1 MIIGIG
7 VDLVKISR
15 IEKAGTGHPGFLER
29 VFTQRERDY
38 CERQKFP
45 AQHYAARFAS
55 KEAVLKAF
63 GTGLS
68 AGMKWTDIEVLHG
81 EGGGPIVN
89 ISGAARDLGDLKGLR
104 QIMLSYSHDEGYAV
118 AQAVLIGGVGTE
130 GTIAIARRKAVKGVS
145 RQVTKAQRKG

>member
-7 VDLVKISR
+7 IDLVKISR
-15 IEKAGTGHPGFLER
+15 IDKAGSNNASFLER
-29 VFTQRERDY
+29 VFTASERTY
-38 CERQKFP
+38 CARQKYP
-45 AQHYAARFAS
+45 AQHYAARFAA
-55 KEAVLKAF
+55 KEALLKAF

-89 ISGAARDLGDLKGLR
+89 MAGRVKDLADLKGVK

-118 AQAVLIGGVGTE
+118 AQAVLVG
-130 GTIAIARRKAVKGVS
+130 
-145 RQVTKAQRKG
+145 

>member
-1 MIIGIG
+1 MIVGIG

-15 IEKAGTGHPGFLER
+15 IEKAGKAHQGFLER
-29 VFTQRERDY
+29 VFTQREREY

-55 KEAVLKAF
+55 KEAILKAY

-81 EGGGPIVN
+81 DGGGPIVN
-89 ISGAARDLGDLKGLR
+89 ISGRIKDLKDLR
-104 QIMLSYSHDEGYAV
+104 GVKQILLSYSHDEGYAV
-118 AQAVLIGGVGTE
+118 AHVVLAGGTDHSASE
-130 GTIAIARRKAVKGVS
+130 PR
-145 RQVTKAQRKG
+145 

>member
-15 IEKAGTGHPGFLER
+15 IDKAGKTHPGFLDR
-29 VFTQRERDY
+29 VFTQKERDY
-38 CERQKFP
+38 CSRQKLP

-55 KEAVLKAF
+55 KEAILKAF
-63 GTGLS
+63 GTGMS

-89 ISGAARDLGDLKGLR
+89 ISGRVKDLADLKGVK
-104 QIMLSYSHDEGYAV
+104 QILLSYSHDEGYSV
-118 AQAVLIGGVGTE
+118 AQAVLVG
-130 GTIAIARRKAVKGVS
+130 
-145 RQVTKAQRKG
+145 

>member
-15 IEKAGTGHPGFLER
+15 IEKAGNGHRGFLER
-29 VFTQRERDY
+29 VFTQKERDY
-38 CERQKFP
+38 CDRQKFP

-55 KEAVLKAF
+55 KEAILKAF

-68 AGMKWTDIEVLHG
+68 SGMKWTDIEVLHG

-89 ISGAARDLGDLKGLR
+89 LTGIAKDHADLKGVR
-104 QIMLSYSHDEGYAV
+104 QVLLSYSHDEGYAV
-118 AQAVLIGGVGTE
+118 AHAVLIGGARYGATE
-130 GTIAIARRKAVKGVS
+130 IKHEA
-145 RQVTKAQRKG
+145 

>member
-7 VDLVKISR
+7 IDLVKISR
-15 IEKAGTGHPGFLER
+15 IDKAGSNNASFLER
-29 VFTQRERDY
+29 IFTERERAY
-38 CERQKFP
+38 CARQKYP
-45 AQHYAARFAS
+45 AQHYAARFAA
-55 KEAVLKAF
+55 KEALLKAF

-89 ISGAARDLGDLKGLR
+89 IAGRVKDLADLKGVK

-118 AQAVLIGGVGTE
+118 AQAILVG
-130 GTIAIARRKAVKGVS
+130 
-145 RQVTKAQRKG
+145 

>member
-7 VDLVKISR
+7 TDLVKISR
-15 IEKAGTGHPGFLER
+15 IEKAGGNHPGFIDR
-29 VFTQRERDY
+29 VFTKKEQEY
-38 CERQKFP
+38 CNRQKFP

-89 ISGAARDLGDLKGLR
+89 ITGVAKDLADLKGVM

-118 AQAVLIGGVGTE
+118 AFAVLIGGARFGATE
-130 GTIAIARRKAVKGVS
+130 VHHEA
-145 RQVTKAQRKG
+145 

>member
-7 VDLVKISR
+7 TDLVKISR
-15 IEKAGTGHPGFLER
+15 IEKAGGNHPGFLER
-29 VFTQRERDY
+29 VFTQKEQEY
-38 CERQKFP
+38 CNRQKFP

-89 ISGAARDLGDLKGLR
+89 ISGVAKDLADLKGIM

-118 AQAVLIGGVGTE
+118 AFAVLIGGARFGATE
-130 GTIAIARRKAVKGVS
+130 VHHEA
-145 RQVTKAQRKG
+145 

>member
-1 MIIGIG
+1 MIVGIG

-15 IEKAGTGHPGFLER
+15 LEKAGNGHPGFLER

-63 GTGLS
+63 GTGMS

-89 ISGAARDLGDLKGLR
+89 LGGAARDLADLKGVT

-118 AQAVLIGGVGTE
+118 AYTVLIG
-130 GTIAIARRKAVKGVS
+130 AARLGSLDIRSEA
-145 RQVTKAQRKG
+145 

>member
-1 MIIGIG
+1 MIVGIG

-15 IEKAGTGHPGFLER
+15 IEKAGNGHPAFLER
-29 VFTQRERDY
+29 VFTKKEQDY
-38 CERQKFP
+38 CNRQKYP

-89 ISGAARDLGDLKGLR
+89 ITGAARDLADLKGVK
-104 QIMLSYSHDEGYAV
+104 QVMLSYSHDEGYAV
-118 AQAVLIGGVGTE
+118 AHAVLVGGG
-130 GTIAIARRKAVKGVS
+130 RFGVTDNVS
-145 RQVTKAQRKG
+145 

>member
-7 VDLVKISR
+7 TDLVKISR
-15 IEKAGTGHPGFLER
+15 IEKAGGNHPGFLDR
-29 VFTQRERDY
+29 VFTKKEQEY
-38 CERQKFP
+38 CNRQKFP

-89 ISGAARDLGDLKGLR
+89 ITGVAKDLADLKGVM

-118 AQAVLIGGVGTE
+118 AHAVLIGGARFGATE
-130 GTIAIARRKAVKGVS
+130 VHHEA
-145 RQVTKAQRKG
+145 

>member
-7 VDLVKISR
+7 TDLVKISR
-15 IEKAGTGHPGFLER
+15 IEKAGKDHRGFLER
-29 VFTQRERDY
+29 VFTQKEQEY
-38 CERQKFP
+38 CNRQKFP

-89 ISGAARDLGDLKGLR
+89 ISGAAKDLADLKGVS

-118 AQAVLIGGVGTE
+118 AHAVLIGGARYGATE
-130 GTIAIARRKAVKGVS
+130 VRHEA
-145 RQVTKAQRKG
+145 

>member
-7 VDLVKISR
+7 TDLVKISR
-15 IEKAGTGHPGFLER
+15 IDKAGGDHPGFLER
-29 VFTQRERDY
+29 VFTQKEREY
-38 CERQKFP
+38 CNRQKFP

-89 ISGAARDLGDLKGLR
+89 ISGVAKDLADLKGVM

-118 AQAVLIGGVGTE
+118 AHAVLIGGARYGATE
-130 GTIAIARRKAVKGVS
+130 VHHEA
-145 RQVTKAQRKG
+145 

>member
-15 IEKAGTGHPGFLER
+15 IEKAGSGHPGFLER
-29 VFTQRERDY
+29 VFTAREREY
-38 CERQKFP
+38 CGRQKFP

-55 KEAVLKAF
+55 KEAILKAF

-89 ISGAARDLGDLKGLR
+89 ISGVARDLADLKGVK
-104 QIMLSYSHDEGYAV
+104 QVMLSYSHDEGYAV
-118 AQAVLIGGVGTE
+118 AHAVLIGGMLLGTAE
-130 GTIAIARRKAVKGVS
+130 LHRDA
-145 RQVTKAQRKG
+145 

>member
-1 MIIGIG
+1 MIVGIG

-15 IEKAGTGHPGFLER
+15 IEKAGAAHPGFLER

-38 CERQKFP
+38 CNRQKYP

-81 EGGGPIVN
+81 DGGGPFVN
-89 ISGAARDLGDLKGLR
+89 VTGVARDLADLKGVK
-104 QIMLSYSHDEGYAV
+104 QILLSYSHDEGYAV
-118 AQAVLIGGVGTE
+118 ANAVLVGGIRFASTE
-130 GTIAIARRKAVKGVS
+130 AHREA
-145 RQVTKAQRKG
+145 

>member
-7 VDLVKISR
+7 TDLVKISR
-15 IEKAGTGHPGFLER
+15 IEKAGGNHPGFLER
-29 VFTQRERDY
+29 VFTQKEQEY
-38 CERQKFP
+38 CNRQKFP

-89 ISGAARDLGDLKGLR
+89 ISGVAKDLADLKGVM

-118 AQAVLIGGVGTE
+118 AHAVLIGGARFGATE
-130 GTIAIARRKAVKGVS
+130 VHHEA
-145 RQVTKAQRKG
+145 

>member
-15 IEKAGTGHPGFLER
+15 IEKAGNGHPGFIER
-29 VFTQRERDY
+29 VFTQKERDY
-38 CERQKFP
+38 CSRQTFP

-55 KEAVLKAF
+55 KEAVLKAS

-89 ISGAARDLGDLKGLR
+89 ISGTAKDLADLKGVK

-118 AQAVLIGGVGTE
+118 AHAVLIGGGHF
-130 GTIAIARRKAVKGVS
+130 GVMDN
-145 RQVTKAQRKG
+145 A

>member
-7 VDLVKISR
+7 TDLVKISR
-15 IEKAGTGHPGFLER
+15 IEKAGVNHSGFLDR
-29 VFTQRERDY
+29 VFTQKEQEY
-38 CERQKFP
+38 CNRQKFP

-89 ISGAARDLGDLKGLR
+89 ITGVAKDLADLKGVAK
-104 QIMLSYSHDEGYAV
+104 IMLSYSHDEGYAV
-118 AQAVLIGGVGTE
+118 AHAVLIGGARFGATE
-130 GTIAIARRKAVKGVS
+130 VHHEA
-145 RQVTKAQRKG
+145 